1 MTTLLL
7 TYFGPFEGV
16 PVNPSQAVAL
26 GVRKA
31 LAVSAPSLSV
41 ETHELPVEFAASSR
55 VLSDLLERIKPQL
68 AISLGVATGRDKVSL
83 ERVAI
88 NLDSARIP
96 DNAGA
101 QLIDQPIRS
110 DGPDA
115 YFSTL
120 PTRVI
125 FEQLA
130 AQQLPAEL
138 SYTAGT
144 FVCNHVF
151 YELMHATKGAIPAG
165 FIHIPLTH
173 VEAGGGADAAPGRPQ
188 VTASAD
194 AGGVEG
200 KSLPPFLSPRSSELS
215 SRPYSPRS
223 PGFNVRPR

>member
-16 PVNPSQAVAL
+16 PINPSQAVVFGAQE
-26 GVRKA
+26 A
-31 LAVSAPSLSV
+31 LAISAPHLTV
-41 ETHELPVEFAASSR
+41 EVHELPVEFTESSR
-55 VLSDLLERIKPQL
+55 VLGNLLERIKPEL
-68 AISLGVATGRDKVSL
+68 AISLGVAAGRDKVSL

-101 QLIDQPIRS
+101 QLIDQPIRG

-120 PTRVI
+120 PTRAI
-125 FEQLA
+125 FEQLT
-130 AQQLPAEL
+130 AQQLPVEL

-173 VEAGGGADAAPGRPQ
+173 VEAGGGAEAVPGRPP

-200 KSLPPFLSPRSSELS
+200 GSLPTLPEPQVIRIIEQALLTTLAQL
-215 SRPYSPRS
+215 
-223 PGFNVRPR
+223 

>member
-16 PVNPSQAVAL
+16 PINPSQAVAF
-26 GVRKA
+26 GAQEA
-31 LAVSAPSLSV
+31 LAISAPHLTV
-41 ETHELPVEFAASSR
+41 EVHELPVEFAESSR
-55 VLSDLLERIKPQL
+55 ALGELLERIKPEL
-68 AISLGVATGRDKVSL
+68 AISLGVAAGRDKVSL

-101 QLIDQPIRS
+101 QLIDQPIRG

-120 PTRVI
+120 PTRAI
-125 FEQLA
+125 FEQLIS
-130 AQQLPAEL
+130 QKLPVEL

-151 YELMHATKGAIPAG
+151 YELMHATAGAIPAG
-165 FIHIPLTH
+165 FIHIPLTRA
-173 VEAGGGADAAPGRPQ
+173 EAGEGTDATAGRPQ

-200 KSLPPFLSPRSSELS
+200 RSLPTLPESQVIGIIEQAVLTALTQL
-215 SRPYSPRS
+215 
-223 PGFNVRPR
+223 

>member
-16 PVNPSQAVAL
+16 PINPSQAVAL
-26 GVRKA
+26 GAQYVLEA
-31 LAVSAPSLSV
+31 SAPELTV
-41 ETHELPVEFAASSR
+41 EVHELPVEFAESSR
-55 VLSDLLERIKPQL
+55 VLGELLERIKPEL
-68 AISLGVATGRDKVSL
+68 AISLGVAAGRDKVSL
-83 ERVAI
+83 ERVAV

-96 DNAGA
+96 DNSGA
-101 QLIDQPIRS
+101 QLIDQPIRG

-120 PTRVI
+120 PTRAI
-125 FEQLA
+125 FEQLT
-130 AQQLPAEL
+130 AQQLPVEL

-173 VEAGGGADAAPGRPQ
+173 VEAGGGADAAPERPP

-200 KSLPPFLSPRSSELS
+200 RSLPTLPESQVIGIIEQAVLTTLAQF
-215 SRPYSPRS
+215 
-223 PGFNVRPR
+223 

>member
-16 PVNPSQAVAL
+16 PINPSQAVAF
-26 GVRKA
+26 GAQEA
-31 LAVSAPSLSV
+31 LAISAPHLTV
-41 ETHELPVEFAASSR
+41 EVHELPVEFAESSR
-55 VLSDLLERIKPQL
+55 VLGELLERIKPEL
-68 AISLGVATGRDKVSL
+68 AISLGVAAGRDKVSL

-96 DNAGA
+96 DNSGA
-101 QLIDQPIRS
+101 QLIDQPILG

-130 AQQLPAEL
+130 AQQLPVEL

-151 YELMHATKGAIPAG
+151 YELMHATKGVIPAG
-165 FIHIPLTH
+165 FIHIPLTY
-173 VEAGGGADAAPGRPQ
+173 VDAGGGADAAPERPS
-188 VTASAD
+188 VTASVD
-194 AGGVEG
+194 AGGVERG
-200 KSLPPFLSPRSSELS
+200 SLPTLPESQVIRIIEQAVLTTLAQL
-215 SRPYSPRS
+215 
-223 PGFNVRPR
+223 

>member
-16 PVNPSQAVAL
+16 PINPSQAVAF
-26 GVRKA
+26 GAQEA
-31 LAVSAPSLSV
+31 LTISAPHLTV
-41 ETHELPVEFAASSR
+41 EVHELPVEFTESSR
-55 VLSDLLERIKPQL
+55 ALGNLLERIKPEL
-68 AISLGVATGRDKVSL
+68 AISLGVAAGRDKVSL

-101 QLIDQPIRS
+101 QLIDQPIRG

-120 PTRVI
+120 PTRAI
-125 FEQLA
+125 FEQLT
-130 AQQLPAEL
+130 AQQLPVEL

-165 FIHIPLTH
+165 FVHIPLTH
-173 VEAGGGADAAPGRPQ
+173 VEAGGGAEAVPGRPP

-200 KSLPPFLSPRSSELS
+200 RSLPILPEPQVIGIIEQAVLTTLAQL
-215 SRPYSPRS
+215 
-223 PGFNVRPR
+223 

>member
-7 TYFGPFEGV
+7 TYFGPFAGV
-16 PVNPSQAVAL
+16 PINPSQAVAF
-26 GVRKA
+26 GAQEA
-31 LAVSAPSLSV
+31 LAISAPHLTV
-41 ETHELPVEFAASSR
+41 EVHELPVEFAASSR
-55 VLSDLLERIKPQL
+55 VLGDLLKRIKPQL
-68 AISLGVATGRDKVSL
+68 AISLGVAAGRDKVSL

-96 DNAGA
+96 DNSGA
-101 QLIDQPIRS
+101 QLIDQPIRG

-120 PTRVI
+120 PTRAI
-125 FEQLA
+125 FEELSS
-130 AQQLPAEL
+130 QQLPVEL

-151 YELMHATKGAIPAG
+151 YELMHATKGTIPAG

-173 VEAGGGADAAPGRPQ
+173 VETGGGADAAPGRPQ
-188 VTASAD
+188 ITASTD

-200 KSLPPFLSPRSSELS
+200 KSLPTLPKPQVIGMIQQAVLATLAQL
-215 SRPYSPRS
+215 
-223 PGFNVRPR
+223 

>member
-16 PVNPSQAVAL
+16 PLNPSQAVAF
-26 GVRKA
+26 GAQEA
-31 LAVSAPSLSV
+31 LAISAPHLTV
-41 ETHELPVEFAASSR
+41 EVHELPVEFAESSR
-55 VLSDLLERIKPQL
+55 ALGELLERIKPEL
-68 AISLGVATGRDKVSL
+68 AISLGVAAGRDKVSL
-83 ERVAI
+83 ERVAV

-101 QLIDQPIRS
+101 QLIDQPIRG

-120 PTRVI
+120 PTRAI
-125 FEQLA
+125 FEGLSS
-130 AQQLPAEL
+130 QQLPVEL

-173 VEAGGGADAAPGRPQ
+173 VEAVGGADAAPGRPP
-188 VTASAD
+188 VTASTD

-200 KSLPPFLSPRSSELS
+200 RSLPTLPESQVIGIIEQAVLTTLAQF
-215 SRPYSPRS
+215 
-223 PGFNVRPR
+223 

>member
-16 PVNPSQAVAL
+16 PINPSQAVAF
-26 GVRKA
+26 GAQEA
-31 LAVSAPSLSV
+31 LAISAPHLSV
-41 ETHELPVEFAASSR
+41 EVHELPVEFAESSR
-55 VLSDLLERIKPQL
+55 ALGELLECIKPEL
-68 AISLGVATGRDKVSL
+68 AISLGVAAGRDKVSL

-101 QLIDQPIRS
+101 QLIDQTIRG
-110 DGPDA
+110 DGPEA

-120 PTRVI
+120 PTRAI
-125 FEQLA
+125 FEELSS
-130 AQQLPAEL
+130 QQLPVEL

-151 YELMHATKGAIPAG
+151 YELMHATKGTIPAG

-173 VEAGGGADAAPGRPQ
+173 VEAGGGADAALERPQ

-200 KSLPPFLSPRSSELS
+200 KSLPTLPESQVVATIEQAILATLA
-215 SRPYSPRS
+215 
-223 PGFNVRPR
+223 

>member
-16 PVNPSQAVAL
+16 PINPSQAVAL
-26 GVRKA
+26 EAQHVLEA
-31 LAVSAPSLSV
+31 SAPELTV
-41 ETHELPVEFAASSR
+41 EVHELPVEFTESSR
-55 VLSDLLERIKPQL
+55 VLGELLERIKPEL
-68 AISLGVATGRDKVSL
+68 AISLGVAAGRDKVSL

-96 DNAGA
+96 DNSGT
-101 QLIDQPIRS
+101 QIIDQPIRG

-130 AQQLPAEL
+130 AQQLPVEL

-151 YELMHATKGAIPAG
+151 YELMHATKGVIPAG
-165 FIHIPLTH
+165 FVHIPLTH
-173 VEAGGGADAAPGRPQ
+173 VEAAGGADAAPERPP
-188 VTASAD
+188 VTASVD
-194 AGGVEG
+194 AGGVERG
-200 KSLPPFLSPRSSELS
+200 SLPTLPESQVIRIIEQAVLTTLAQL
-215 SRPYSPRS
+215 
-223 PGFNVRPR
+223 

>member
-16 PVNPSQAVAL
+16 PINPSQAVAF
-26 GVRKA
+26 GAQEA
-31 LAVSAPSLSV
+31 LAISAPHLTV
-41 ETHELPVEFAASSR
+41 EVHELPVEFTESSR
-55 VLSDLLERIKPQL
+55 VLGNLLERIKPEL
-68 AISLGVATGRDKVSL
+68 AISLGVAAGRDKVSL

-101 QLIDQPIRS
+101 QLIDQPIRG

-120 PTRVI
+120 PTRAI
-125 FEQLA
+125 FEQLT
-130 AQQLPAEL
+130 AQQLPVEL

-173 VEAGGGADAAPGRPQ
+173 VEAGGGAEAAPGRPP

-200 KSLPPFLSPRSSELS
+200 RSLPTLPEPQVIRIIEQAVLTMLAQL
-215 SRPYSPRS
+215 
-223 PGFNVRPR
+223 

>member
-7 TYFGPFEGV
+7 TYFGPFAGV
-16 PVNPSQAVAL
+16 PINPSQAVAF
-26 GVRKA
+26 GAQEA
-31 LAVSAPSLSV
+31 LAISAPHLTV
-41 ETHELPVEFAASSR
+41 EVHELPVEFAASSR
-55 VLSDLLERIKPQL
+55 VLGDLLKRIKPQL
-68 AISLGVATGRDKVSL
+68 AISLGVAAGRDKVSL

-96 DNAGA
+96 DNSGA

-120 PTRVI
+120 PTRAI
-125 FEQLA
+125 FEELSS
-130 AQQLPAEL
+130 QQLPVEL

-151 YELMHATKGAIPAG
+151 YELMYATKGTIPAG

-173 VEAGGGADAAPGRPQ
+173 VETGGGADAAPGRPQ
-188 VTASAD
+188 VTASTD

-200 KSLPPFLSPRSSELS
+200 KSLPTLPESQVVATIEQVILATLA
-215 SRPYSPRS
+215 
-223 PGFNVRPR
+223 

>member
-16 PVNPSQAVAL
+16 PINPSQAVAF
-26 GVRKA
+26 GAQEA
-31 LAVSAPSLSV
+31 LAISAPHLTV
-41 ETHELPVEFAASSR
+41 EVHELPVEFAESSR
-55 VLSDLLERIKPQL
+55 ALGELLERIKPEL
-68 AISLGVATGRDKVSL
+68 AISLGVAAGRDKVSL

-101 QLIDQPIRS
+101 QLIDQPIRG

-120 PTRVI
+120 PTRAI
-125 FEQLA
+125 FEELSS
-130 AQQLPAEL
+130 QQLPVEL

-200 KSLPPFLSPRSSELS
+200 RSLPTLPESQVIGIIEQAVLTTLAQL
-215 SRPYSPRS
+215 
-223 PGFNVRPR
+223 